1 MKVKEVAQILDRF
14 YPPELAAVWDNV
26 GLQVGDPNQE
36 VNRIMIAL
44 DPSELVVNEAIKAK
58 VNLLVTHHPLVMSG
72 VNRFTTETS
81 IGRVIANLNAN
92 RIALFAA
99 HTNAD
104 VAKDGVNDVLARKF
118 ELLDLEPLLPLAALS
133 DKDRA
138 TEGNLLK
145 VVVFSPV
152 EATEKLI
159 DAMSEA
165 GAGQIGNYDRCA
177 YQVSGVGTFRP
188 QLGADPYLGQV
199 GEITQTQEDRIEM
212 VFRRQHLSGVVEALR
227 RTHPYEE
234 PAYDVIELVDTDQIG
249 LGRKGHLARPL
260 TLKVFAERVAAVV
273 PKTHH
278 GVRVS
283 GDLSAKISTVGVI
296 TGAAANFLP
305 QVAQREIDCY
315 VTADAK
321 HHVTLD
327 NLMASGP
334 NLIDLS
340 HWASESPWCDD
351 LANRLNA
358 QFTAENKGIEVIVS
372 TIMGDPWSL
381 RLP

>member
-1 MKVKEVAQILDRF
+1 MKVEEIVKILDYF
-14 YPPELAAVWDNV
+14 YPPELAAAWDNV
-26 GLQVGDPNQE
+26 GLQVGDLNQE
-36 VNRIMIAL
+36 VRHVMIAL
-44 DPSELVVNEAIKAK
+44 DPSEIVVAEAIKAN
-58 VNLLVTHHPLVMSG
+58 VNLLITHHPLVMSG
-72 VNRFTTETS
+72 INRFTTQTS
-81 IGRVIANLNAN
+81 VGRVIANLNEN
-92 RIALFAA
+92 QISLFAA

-104 VAKDGVNDVLARKF
+104 VAHDGVNDVLARKF

-133 DKDRA
+133 DTGRQ
-138 TEGNLLK
+138 TSGNLLK
-145 VVVFSPV
+145 IVVFSPS
-152 EATEKLI
+152 EATEQVI

-188 QLGADPYLGQV
+188 QQGADPYLGKV
-199 GEITQTQEDRIEM
+199 GEITQTKEDRIEM
-212 VFRRQHLSGVVEALR
+212 VFRRQHLSSVVESLR

-234 PAYDVIELVDTDQIG
+234 PAYDVIELVDTERIG
-249 LGRKGHLARPL
+249 LGRRGHLERPL
-260 TLKVFAERVAAVV
+260 TLKEFAERVAAAV

-283 GDLSAKISTVGVI
+283 GDLSSKISTVGVI

-305 QVAQREIDCY
+305 NVAQRNIDCY

-327 NLMASGP
+327 NLMAHGP

-351 LANRLNA
+351 LASRLKTK
-358 QFTAENKGIEVIVS
+358 FRAENKGIEVSVS
-372 TIMGDPWSL
+372 TIMGDPWSW